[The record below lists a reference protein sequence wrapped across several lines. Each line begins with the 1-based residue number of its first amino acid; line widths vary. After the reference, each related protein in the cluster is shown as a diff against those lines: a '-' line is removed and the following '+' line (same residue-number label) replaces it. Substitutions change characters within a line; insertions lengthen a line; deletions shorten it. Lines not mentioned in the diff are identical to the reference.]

1 MLIDLAHF
9 LAGAFLVN
17 ALPHLINGLSGRPF
31 PTPFAKP
38 PGRGLSS
45 PLVNV
50 LWAAF
55 NLVAGFL
62 LIAKVGSGSLATPAD
77 QLIAA
82 AGGLLLAIF
91 LAIHFGRVFSGNA
104 AGKP

>member
-1 MLIDLAHF
+1 MSPLIAHF

-17 ALPHLINGLSGRPF
+17 GIPHLVNGVSGRAF

-50 LWAAF
+50 LWAAANF
-55 NLVAGFL
+55 VAGDL
-62 LIAKVGSGSLATPAD
+62 LIAGFGPGAIVGSNDLAVT
-77 QLIAA
+77 A
-82 AGGLLLAIF
+82 AGGLVMAVGLAW
-91 LAIHFGRVFSGNA
+91 HFGRVLR
-104 AGKP
+104 GKP